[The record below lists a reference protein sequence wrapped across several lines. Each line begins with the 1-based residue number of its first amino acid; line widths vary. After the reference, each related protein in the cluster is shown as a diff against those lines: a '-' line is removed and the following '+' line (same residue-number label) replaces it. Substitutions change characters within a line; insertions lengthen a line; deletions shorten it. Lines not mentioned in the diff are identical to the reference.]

1 MGSGR
6 IIVTQVVVHGKQ
18 LAPLFDV
25 DIITLLNSLRCC
37 SPPCFP
43 YHPCYNF
50 AVNTI
55 YKRHLVCC

>member
-1 MGSGR
+1 
-6 IIVTQVVVHGKQ
+6 
-18 LAPLFDV
+18 LFDV